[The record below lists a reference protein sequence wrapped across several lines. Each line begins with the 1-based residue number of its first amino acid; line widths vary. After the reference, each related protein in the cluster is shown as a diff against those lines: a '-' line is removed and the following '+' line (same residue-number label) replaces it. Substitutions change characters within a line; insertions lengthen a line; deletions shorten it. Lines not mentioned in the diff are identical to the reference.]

1 MLQTRKAFL
10 YLSLIFL
17 AFTIFCALAN
27 KWLATY
33 NINAGVVFF
42 ANLLMAC
49 LTAASLYIHV
59 KALQNKNPNVFIRSV
74 TATSMMKL
82 IIIAA
87 TVFIYLALAGEK
99 RNIYGVIAGMGVYV
113 IYTVFELV
121 QLFQFNKMVHE
132 KS

>member
-1 MLQTRKAFL
+1 MLQTRKAFF